1 MQALTL
7 TNILFLCLKLLLWKT
22 VKALPILAMKI
33 LKMVVGKSKIMSK
46 FSLGRTF
53 FTIGFL
59 AVLNSCEHALMEE
72 VLVYQNDFS
81 TMDVTN
87 IENAQLDEFQGRT
100 VLGPYNQGE
109 VTVNVPNLP
118 SHNTVRVSVDILIH
132 DSWDGNSDD
141 VGGPDFWYMLLD
153 GADVFQTTFSNSPCT
168 SSYCLYQSYPERFPR
183 FMDPKTG
190 ALNTQLPGRCQY
202 AGVPGWTSLY
212 RITKLISHSNR
223 QLTIL
228 LGDELKQTNARN
240 PLCDESWSIANIEVS
255 TLIIK

>member
-1 MQALTL
+1 MLKFPLHQT
-7 TNILFLCLKLLLWKT
+7 FLLITYL
-22 VKALPILAMKI
+22 
-33 LKMVVGKSKIMSK
+33 VV
-46 FSLGRTF
+46 
-53 FTIGFL
+53 FT
-59 AVLNSCEHALMEE
+59 SCEHTLLEE

-87 IENAQLDEFQGRT
+87 IESARLDEFQGRP
-100 VLGPYNQGE
+100 VLGPYNLAEVE
-109 VTVNVPNLP
+109 VTIPNLP

-153 GADVFQTTFSNSPCT
+153 GADVFRTTFSNSPCT

-190 ALNTQLPGRCQY
+190 ALNTKLPGRCQY
-202 AGVPGWTSLY
+202 KDVPGWTSLY
-212 RITKLISHSNR
+212 RITKLISHSSS
-223 QLTIL
+223 QLVIL

-240 PLCDESWSIANIEVS
+240 PICDESWSIANIEVS